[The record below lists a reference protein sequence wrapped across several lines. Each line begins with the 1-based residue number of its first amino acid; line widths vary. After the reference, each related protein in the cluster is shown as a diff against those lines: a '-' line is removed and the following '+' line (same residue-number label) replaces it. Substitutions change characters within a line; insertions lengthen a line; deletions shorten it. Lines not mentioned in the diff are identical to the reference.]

1 MGEVAA
7 GGEGTA
13 DNPTVAAID
22 RRFRGEEGTEGEE
35 DEGGAG
41 EFRPNEGRV
50 EKKEASKD
58 EGGGGGVGLVFG
70 EAEPAEKD
78 PERGNPEELK
88 PDAGGGAGFVVADVE
103 RL

>member
-13 DNPTVAAID
+13 GEPTMAGID
-22 RRFRGEEGTEGEE
+22 GRFRGEERAEGEE
-35 DEGGAG
+35 DEGGAS
-41 EFRPNEGRV
+41 EFRPNEDRV
-50 EKKEASKD
+50 EEEKAGED
-58 EGGGGGVGLVFG
+58 EGGGGGMGLMFG

-88 PDAGGGAGFVVADVE
+88 PDAGGGAGFIVADVE